1 MQLPTRKGDARI
13 FAPTDYH
20 LSPKKYEE
28 LQHKLARLKARHPQE
43 AAEVK
48 RLAEMGDFSE
58 NAGYQLAKG
67 RLRGLNQRIL
77 DLENLLKR
85 AEIILPD
92 RDISSVKIG
101 HKVTI
106 ISAGKEK
113 QYTILGASESNPAD
127 GIISHNSPLGAGL
140 LGKKLGEEI
149 KIQIN
154 GQEKIYRII
163 GIETE

>member
-1 MQLPTRKGDARI
+1 
-13 FAPTDYH
+13 
-20 LSPKKYEE
+20 
-28 LQHKLARLKARHPQE
+28 
-43 AAEVK
+43 
-48 RLAEMGDFSE
+48 
-58 NAGYQLAKG
+58 
-67 RLRGLNQRIL
+67 
-77 DLENLLKR
+77 LENLLKR

-106 ISAGKEK
+106 VSAGKEK